1 MSFNLLSPQNLQYA
15 LPIAVGLGVGLVI
28 VLFLRSGRNK
38 KGMEYAPKPNLRSSH
53 WVDHPA
59 TNADPADRR
68 TSVRREGTPVKIV
81 IQSSAFKTGT
91 NTGYV
96 LDRSTGG
103 LRIAME
109 AGMAP
114 GSTLQIRASHAPETI
129 PWVTVIVRNCKDAG
143 DHYEVGCEFDKM
155 PPWNVLLLFG

>member
-1 MSFNLLSPQNLQYA
+1 MSLNFLPPEYAQFA
-15 LPIAVGLGVGLVI
+15 LPAAVGLGVCLVI
-28 VLFLRSGRNK
+28 ALFLRSGRK
-38 KGMEYAPKPNLRSSH
+38 QKTELQPTKPTMRSSH
-53 WVDHPA
+53 WVNHPGSG
-59 TNADPADRR
+59 DPADRR

-81 IQSSAFKTGT
+81 INSSAFKGGTG
-91 NTGYV
+91 TGYV

-129 PWVTVIVRNCKDAG
+129 PWVTVIIRNCKDAG
-143 DHYEVGCEFDKM
+143 AHYEVGCEFEKM